1 MQDLGCKYLLIL
13 FLHYL
18 TPFLSFSF
26 VGLYIDNFLMLNDF
40 STAVIVS
47 SGQVLW
53 VDFGLGPLRQSSITF
68 IECVFQDLAELFTKN
83 LIDRGYNSLLVYVP
97 LSCEIVWAFNENAL
111 SCYFFSIV
119 LGCCPVPL
127 NHNWAKRLP

>member
-53 VDFGLGPLRQSSITF
+53 VDFGQTKFYNFYRVRFPGP
-68 IECVFQDLAELFTKN
+68 
-83 LIDRGYNSLLVYVP
+83 G
-97 LSCEIVWAFNENAL
+97 
-111 SCYFFSIV
+111 
-119 LGCCPVPL
+119 
-127 NHNWAKRLP
+127 